1 MRKEEY
7 TLLIV
12 DDEAIIS
19 DGLKLLLEEELKG
32 EVKVYN
38 CYGARRALEIFRLR
52 MPDIVLSDVKMP
64 RMNGMEMAKKM
75 HEIKTDTHVLFL
87 SGYDEFELV
96 YSAIKQGADD
106 YILKT
111 EGDEIIV
118 AGVRK
123 MILKVEE
130 ARRLNREKENI
141 KDKIEIMEPVYKQQA
156 ISGILDGNISSRE
169 EFDRCMNRLD
179 DPVENSESLLLLIG
193 NGTEKSDEKVL
204 KEMSVMVSD
213 MLMKSYGNKI
223 EKIHSSRY
231 RGHFVWVMETRGEDL
246 ASLLVVSLMDIRSL
260 ILESLNRN
268 VHFAI
273 ASKPVSWQEL
283 GRKHKNLWEQYQR
296 NRINENNYVILE
308 SEILSDTT
316 DTEEAGLLQSL
327 GPVCEKLNLLEEW
340 LGGENFAGV
349 TEQLEELLTIL
360 SGARRHSMHA
370 LEIYY
375 SLANMLISYI
385 NKTNIRIKLAAKIRL
400 IELFDPGSFEGWDEA
415 AVYLKQLLACIKETR
430 GIPSGKGEL
439 GQSEK
444 VKAYILGHI
453 SEDLS
458 LPVIGVSMG
467 FNHVY
472 LSRIFKQEEGISIRD
487 YIEKCR
493 IELAKQLLSNSQMK
507 IYEIGQKCGYQNTTY
522 FIKIFRNHCQVTP
535 QEYRDG
541 RGK

>member
-1 MRKEEY
+1 MKKEEY

-19 DGLKLLLEEELKG
+19 DGLKMLLEEELKG

-75 HEIKTDTHVLFL
+75 HEMKSDIHVLFL

-111 EGDEIIV
+111 EGDEVIV

-123 MILKVEE
+123 MIAKVKEAERLKREE
-130 ARRLNREKENI
+130 ENI
-141 KDKIEIMEPVYKQQA
+141 KNKIELMEPVYKQQA
-156 ISGILDGNISSRE
+156 ISSILDGNIASRE
-169 EFDRCMNRLD
+169 EFDHFMNRLD
-179 DPVENSESLLLLIG
+179 EPLENSESLLLLIG
-193 NGTEKSDEKVL
+193 NGTEKPDEKVQ
-204 KEMSVMVSD
+204 KKVCVMVSD
-213 MLMKSYGNKI
+213 MLLKSYGNKI
-223 EKIHSSRY
+223 EKIHSNRY
-231 RGHFVWVMETRGEDL
+231 HGHLVWVMETKGEDL
-246 ASLLVVSLMDIRSL
+246 ASLLVISLMDIQSL
-260 ILESLNRN
+260 ILESLNSN

-273 ASKPVSWQEL
+273 AAKPVSWQEL

-308 SEILSDTT
+308 SEIISDTT
-316 DTEEAGLLQSL
+316 DSEEAGLLQSL
-327 GPVCEKLNLLEEW
+327 GPVWEKLNLLEEW
-340 LGGENFAGV
+340 LNGENFAGV

-385 NKTNIRIKLAAKIRL
+385 NKNNIRMKLAAKIHL
-400 IELFDPGSFEGWDEA
+400 IELFDPGSFEVWEEA
-415 AVYLKQLLACIKETR
+415 AVYLKQLLACIKEIR
-430 GIPSGKGEL
+430 GITAEEGAL

-444 VKAYILGHI
+444 VKAYILSHI

-458 LPVIGVSMG
+458 LPVIGESMG

-472 LSRIFKQEEGISIRD
+472 LSRIFKQEEGISMRD

-493 IELAKQLLSNSQMK
+493 IELAKQLLTNSQMK

-522 FIKIFRNHCQVTP
+522 FIKIFKNHCKVTP
-535 QEYRDG
+535 QEYRDD
-541 RGK
+541 RV